1 MNKTIQELRHINN
14 VTTSEV
20 ELANGKHFAYSVG
33 DNGNYIERDGVEYS
47 EAYDPMEY
55 WQERVYVETDK
66 PIEESD
72 DMNEE
77 I

>member
-20 ELANGKHFAYSVG
+20 ELPNGKHFAYSKG

-47 EAYDPMEY
+47 EAYDPMEF
-55 WQERVYVETDK
+55 WEERVYIETDK
-66 PIEESD
+66 PIEDEVED
-72 DMNEE
+72 NE
-77 I
+77 